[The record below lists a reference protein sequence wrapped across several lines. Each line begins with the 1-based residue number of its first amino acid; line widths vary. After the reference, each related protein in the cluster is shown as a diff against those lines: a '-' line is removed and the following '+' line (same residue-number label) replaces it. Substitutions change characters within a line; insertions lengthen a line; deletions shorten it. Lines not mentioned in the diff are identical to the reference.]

1 MLLDPSHC
9 NAKHSIPVRTSSVAL
24 PFAWKYQWFKW
35 SRRPGRPG
43 FQIPEEVIRGL
54 HDIHGVWKEVAK
66 EAGVSYK
73 TVLIRRHQ
81 YSLVVNE
88 TTGSRITYSD
98 IPNCQLCQVVNELLQ
113 IMPNTGETYITAVV
127 FIALQCEGRINI
139 RVII

>member
-1 MLLDPSHC
+1 M
-9 NAKHSIPVRTSSVAL
+9 
-24 PFAWKYQWFKW
+24 
-35 SRRPGRPG
+35 
-43 FQIPEEVIRGL
+43 
-54 HDIHGVWKEVAK
+54 
-66 EAGVSYK
+66 SYK

>member
-1 MLLDPSHC
+1 MLLGPSHC

-35 SRRPGRPG
+35 SRRLGRPG

-88 TTGSRITYSD
+88 TTGPRITYSD
-98 IPNCQLCQVVNELLQ
+98 IPNGRLCQVVNEVLQ
-113 IMPNTGETYITAVV
+113 IMPNAGETYITGVV
-127 FIALQCEGRINI
+127 FIALQCEGRNNI